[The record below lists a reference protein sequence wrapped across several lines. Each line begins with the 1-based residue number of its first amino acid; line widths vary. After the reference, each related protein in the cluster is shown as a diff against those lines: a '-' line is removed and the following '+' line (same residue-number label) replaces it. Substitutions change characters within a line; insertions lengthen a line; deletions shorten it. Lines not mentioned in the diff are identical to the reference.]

1 MASLRWRLLLAA
13 AATILLALVVAW
25 VFMTLLFERHL
36 ARQLHEEMTRE
47 ALVLVADLSVDANG
61 RPVLAG
67 EPSDP
72 RLRKPAG
79 GAYWQLSTAAGALR
93 SRSLWDS
100 ALPAAAPASAQSW
113 QARTVPGPFGQTVDV
128 VSRRLQVQ
136 AGRPPVLVQVA
147 RDLAPQRVA
156 RQAFAREL
164 ATFLGGLWLVLSAA
178 AWWQVRVG
186 LQPLARIG
194 QQLASLRRDA
204 HARRASSPVRE
215 IAPLTDAINELAD
228 ARQAD
233 VARAR
238 HRAADLAHALKSPLS
253 ALCAQLRR
261 LREGH
266 PDSHAACA
274 GLERAVDAIQRTV
287 DGELARAQLGR
298 AAADGPTSSD
308 ASVVVERILAV
319 LEHTRA
325 GERVAFAND
334 LPPTYHLPVAGD
346 VLSEILGAV
355 LENAAT
361 HARRQVRVSATAAP
375 GVNIDD
381 DGPGIQAGERH
392 RVLERG
398 VRLDEAAGEGS
409 GLGLAI
415 ARDLVHATGGELA
428 LEPSPLGGLRLHL
441 CWPASMEPVPP

>member
-204 HARRASSPVRE
+204 HARLASSPVRE

-308 ASVVVERILAV
+308 ASVVVERILA
-319 LEHTRA
+319 
-325 GERVAFAND
+325 
-334 LPPTYHLPVAGD
+334 
-346 VLSEILGAV
+346 
-355 LENAAT
+355 
-361 HARRQVRVSATAAP
+361 AP